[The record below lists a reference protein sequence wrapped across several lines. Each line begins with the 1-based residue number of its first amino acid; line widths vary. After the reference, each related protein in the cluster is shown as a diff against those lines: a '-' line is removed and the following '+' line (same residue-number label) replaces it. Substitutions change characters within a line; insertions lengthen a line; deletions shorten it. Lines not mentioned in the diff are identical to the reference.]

1 MSRGPWINNPHTSKP
16 EGCEDSATRMLRYVG
31 VTAKEIKR
39 AGARFT
45 NKIPAPVNNWAANRK
60 KGFKNEVIKN

>member
-16 EGCEDSATRMLRYVG
+16 KGCEDATAIMLRKVG

-45 NKIPAPVNNWAANRK
+45 NYIPAPVNNWAANRK
-60 KGFKNEVIKN
+60 KGVVNAVIKN